1 VTLRERWAAF
11 SARERY
17 LILAAIVAA
26 LVVVVR
32 YSPLSDLAGL
42 SAASEKDD
50 RWMQVRKIENYNKI
64 LARSDAVDAQ
74 ASALR
79 QRFER
84 AQSRLIAGATP
95 TQAGAELQGRLS
107 SMATDAGL
115 NVLSSQILK
124 EEEVQSFRRVGVRL
138 TLSGE
143 LTGVARVLAAIENS
157 DVDLAVTLLE
167 INRKLGATR
176 RPPTPSSP
184 SHAPPPTAQ
193 SPLTATMEVKT
204 FMRQE
209 SS

>member
-1 VTLRERWAAF
+1 MTLRERWTAF

-17 LILAAIVAA
+17 LIIGAIVAA
-26 LVVVVR
+26 IVVVVR
-32 YSPLSDLAGL
+32 YSPLSGLGGL
-42 SAASEKDD
+42 SAGGEDD
-50 RWMQVRKIENYNKI
+50 RWVQVRKIENYNKI

-74 ASALR
+74 AAALR
-79 QRFER
+79 ERLDR
-84 AQSRLIAGATP
+84 AQARLISGATP

-107 SMATDAGL
+107 SMAGEAGL

-124 EEEVQSFRRVGVRL
+124 DEEVQTFRRVGVRL

-143 LTGVARVLAAIENS
+143 LDGVARMLAAIENS

-167 INRKLGATR
+167 INRKLGAAR
-176 RPPTPSSP
+176 RPTTPVP
-184 SHAPPPTAQ
+184 GTHAPAPITQ

-209 SS
+209 AS

>member
-1 VTLRERWAAF
+1 MTLRERWAAF

-17 LILAAIVAA
+17 LIIGAIVATII
-26 LVVVVR
+26 VVVR
-32 YSPLSDLAGL
+32 YSPVSGLGGL
-42 SAASEKDD
+42 SAGGEDD
-50 RWMQVRKIENYNKI
+50 QWVQVRKIENYNKI
-64 LARSDAVDAQ
+64 LARSDAVDAE
-74 ASALR
+74 AAALKA
-79 QRFER
+79 RFDH
-84 AQSRLIAGATP
+84 AQSRLIVGATP

-107 SMATDAGL
+107 SMAADAGL

-124 EEEVQSFRRVGVRL
+124 DEEVQTFRRVGVRL

-143 LTGVARVLAAIENS
+143 LEGVARMLAAIENS

-176 RPPTPSSP
+176 RPTTPIPGRAPTPV
-184 SHAPPPTAQ
+184 TQ

-209 SS
+209 AS